1 MEQQQHSCNC
11 SWKLSV
17 PMAEL
22 TGHTSRVLFMT
33 QTPGGCTVATAAADE
48 TVRTWNVFGI
58 PGVSEPL
65 RKENLLPFAH
75 SSSIR

>member
-1 MEQQQHSCNC
+1 
-11 SWKLSV
+11 
-17 PMAEL
+17 MAEL

-75 SSSIR
+75 SCSIR